1 MDLEV
6 PRSSRGGGTIKLPDI
21 DDFFPR
27 LSQIK
32 RAGDALP
39 QTTRSFAASAH
50 VDDQDRLVLKMRD
63 AGLKPTRQRLQVA
76 RRLFVE
82 GGRHVTA
89 ETLFAETRSE
99 RYPPSLATIY
109 NALRDFAACGLLREV
124 ALYGSKLWYDT
135 TVGPHFH
142 YYLEQGEKLFDMPEE
157 AQPALPVPAPP
168 GMRITGVDVVVRL
181 KRVSPAAATLRAHG
195 KEC

>member
-1 MDLEV
+1 MLWINCADAR
-6 PRSSRGGGTIKLPDI
+6 PRQSRRVDRGASVHSVDPDT
-21 DDFFPR
+21 
-27 LSQIK
+27 L
-32 RAGDALP
+32 A
-39 QTTRSFAASAH
+39 
-50 VDDQDRLVLKMRD
+50 LKMRE
-63 AGLKPTRQRLQVA
+63 AGLKPTRQRLQIA

-89 ETLFAETRSE
+89 ETLFSETRSE

-142 YYLEQGEKLFDMPEE
+142 YYIEQGEKLFDMPEE
-157 AQPALPVPAPP
+157 SQPTLAVPAPP

-181 KRVSPAAATLRAHG
+181 KRVSPVAATLRAHG
-195 KEC
+195 KDS

>member
-1 MDLEV
+1 MAV
-6 PRSSRGGGTIKLPDI
+6 PSTSPFLSPQAS
-21 DDFFPR
+21 PR
-27 LSQIK
+27 LLWINCAGADPRQIE
-32 RAGDALP
+32 
-39 QTTRSFAASAH
+39 RSDRGARVHS
-50 VDDQDRLVLKMRD
+50 VDPDNLALKMRE
-63 AGLKPTRQRLQVA
+63 AGLKPTRQRLQIA

-89 ETLFAETRSE
+89 ETLFDETRSE

-142 YYLEQGEKLFDMPEE
+142 YYIEQGEKLFDMPEE
-157 AQPALPVPAPP
+157 AQPSLPVPAPP

-181 KRVSPAAATLRAHG
+181 KRVSHATAALRADG
-195 KEC
+195 RDS